1 MFAASPLRKP
11 SSDKAAALIIVL
23 AFVVLL
29 TGLGLAYFSGT
40 TTDRQ
45 LAHSSYNDTSADL
58 LARSALDIVVG
69 DFKQEIVNGSM
80 VTTVDDA
87 TVYIPVNAAKM
98 VPQQS
103 GNIAGV
109 PNLIRRSVRSDPL
122 SGNPG
127 MPSRASAVNSQNNPS
142 ANGRKVTSTRWNAH
156 YLVPKGN
163 IATAD
168 SSPIPAFTG
177 ATPDWVIVT
186 RAGPVRFDGWDPTL
200 VDSTNTNYAVGR
212 YAYAVYDE
220 GGLLEINVTGYPA
233 PPTPLPAYLADIGR
247 KGVPTWAD
255 LKALVPTPTP
265 IGSPIANRVVGFR
278 NYATTGQNNV
288 SNLNFSYTDNSQIQ
302 SFVDYFLGNQIVNGA
317 PVSGSAR
324 VGVNSDFASVRTDL
338 IAGDSRTDQGFTTRA
353 ELIKFLTSAFPTNSA
368 VVNVLQYLGTF
379 SREKNQPTLPLTT
392 DWPFARRLLP
402 QRFYLGNLN
411 EVVNPGNAANIRQ
424 YFGLQFANAVVSGSG
439 PCDSQVRWQYVGS
452 GEIPCPLI
460 TPTPTPTGTPTAT
473 PTPTGTATPAVTPL
487 SYIPGFPCDLTKLEF
502 FQYLNYALF
511 GVTGDDF
518 AHITSTLGIGAALI
532 DMYDVETSLITG
544 LNYSP
549 PIPTP
554 TPTPT
559 AVVTPTPTPT
569 PTACDNPTINT
580 YLVYGAEQP
589 AGSPASIRTGIPTGI
604 SPPPTPEPVAGVN
617 GPPSIN
623 QGFRNVGEFGWAYSI
638 LDAAY
643 GRNNV
648 TGTPRYLIDFQHAY
662 KPNSDPNPMPPD
674 SAHNPDPALLDFFT
688 YNRAPVRSGIVSL
701 NTRQAP
707 VLAALLSQAIYGGT
721 SLVLS
726 PTQATNAATSIITA
740 TTAQPAM
747 SRADIARFASVV
759 TSPPFGSGIVVT
771 QDTKDTFARVFSET
785 TQTRTWGLLID
796 LVAQTGH
803 YKPNVDCQDP
813 LHNCLADF
821 VVEGEKRYWLHIAI
835 DRFDGTIVGQQLEEV
850 TE

>member
-1 MFAASPLRKP
+1 MSAASRLRKP

-29 TGLGLAYFSGT
+29 TGLGLAYFSST

-58 LARSALDIVVG
+58 LARSALDVVVG
-69 DFKQEIVNGSM
+69 DFKQEIVNGST
-80 VTTVDDA
+80 VTTVDNT
-87 TVYIPVNAAKM
+87 TVYIPVAAAKM

-103 GNIAGV
+103 GNITGV

-122 SGNPG
+122 SENPG
-127 MPSRASAVNSQNNPS
+127 MPSRASAVSSQDDPS
-142 ANGRKVTSTRWNAH
+142 ANGRKVSSTRWNAH

-163 IATAD
+163 IATPD
-168 SSPIPAFTG
+168 SSPIQAFTD

-186 RAGPVRFDGWDPTL
+186 RAGPIRFDSWDATL
-200 VDSTNTNYAVGR
+200 ADSTNTNFAIGR
-212 YAYAVYDE
+212 YSYAVYDE

-233 PPTPLPAYLADIGR
+233 PPTPLPVYLADVGR
-247 KGVPTWAD
+247 KGVPAWAD
-255 LKALVPTPTP
+255 LNALAPTPTP
-265 IGSPIANRVVGFR
+265 WTNKLVGFR
-278 NYATTGQNNV
+278 NYATTGQSSV
-288 SNLNFSYTDNSQIQ
+288 SNLNFSFTDNSQVQ
-302 SFVDYFLGNQIVNGA
+302 SFVDYFLGSQIVNGA

-324 VGVNSDFASVRTDL
+324 VGISRDFASVRTDL
-338 IAGDSRTDQGFTTRA
+338 TAADFRTDQYFTTRA
-353 ELIKFLTSAFPTNSA
+353 ELIKFLTNAFPTNSR
-368 VVNVLQYLGTF
+368 VVNILQYLGTF
-379 SREKNQPTLPLTT
+379 SREQNKPTLPLTT
-392 DWPFARRLLP
+392 DWTFPRKLLP

-424 YFGLQFANAVVSGSG
+424 YFGLQFANAVLSGSG
-439 PCDSQVRWQYVGS
+439 PCDSQVRWKYVGS
-452 GEIPCPLI
+452 GETPCPSI

-473 PTPTGTATPAVTPL
+473 PTPTATATPAITPL

-518 AHITSTLGIGAALI
+518 AHVTFTLGIGAALI
-532 DMYDVETSLITG
+532 DMYDVDTSLITG
-544 LNYSP
+544 VNYSP

-589 AGSPASIRTGIPTGI
+589 GASPATIRTGTPTGI
-604 SPPPTPEPVAGVN
+604 SPPPTPEPFAGGD
-617 GPPSIN
+617 GPPSIS

-638 LDAAY
+638 LDAVY

-648 TGTPRYLIDFQHAY
+648 TGSPRYLIDFQHAY
-662 KPNSDPNPMPPD
+662 KPNPNPNPIPPD
-674 SAHNPDPALLDFFT
+674 SSHNPDPALLDFFT
-688 YNRAPVRSGIVSL
+688 YNNAPVRSGIVSL

-721 SLVLS
+721 SFRLLPS
-726 PTQATNAATSIITA
+726 QATNAANSIVTA

-759 TSPPFGSGIVVT
+759 TSAPFGSGVT
-771 QDTKDTFARVFSET
+771 VSQDRRDTFARVLSET
-785 TQTRTWGLLID
+785 TQTRTWGLLVD
-796 LVAQTGH
+796 LIAQTGH
-803 YKPNVDCQDP
+803 YAPNATG
-813 LHNCLADF
+813 LAQF

-850 TE
+850 NE